1 MDGQRQRT
9 IRASNV
15 GTILIWSGLL
25 LFFVYSLKTTINWE
39 NLADPSGYSRVT
51 RMLTALAQPNLF
63 EYEYET
69 QETPIVLEVDCQNPN
84 ATTQEIQM
92 GDRTIVFDLDC
103 KTSRRPI
110 YTIHGTGFQ
119 PNTTGYLVWYPDSTF
134 PLWAD
139 TAFDVDQEGSFLVKD
154 FPFRAETIVSGYTI
168 VVVEQLSRTF
178 RGLSETSYR
187 TAGGMRETIQI
198 AFLATVIS
206 ALFAIPF
213 AFLSAQTSSPWK
225 RGLNFLLQPL
235 LAVIRSIHP
244 LLLMFPTVAL
254 VGLGSTG
261 GVLAITLFSTAIL
274 ITDFSDYAQQHTS
287 LNWHTLLK
295 VHFPSLAF
303 RRFTVNL
310 VIATIIGFMGGG
322 GIGFLLQQWFNLL
335 DYRDASV
342 ALLAIIVSVAS
353 LDLLSRAVWLKIQKG
368 K

>member
-1 MDGQRQRT
+1 MNQKIAKAG
-9 IRASNV
+9 
-15 GTILIWSGLL
+15 GWKILIWAGLIF
-25 LFFVYSLKTTINWE
+25 FFVYSYQATIDLE
-39 NLADPSGYSRVT
+39 DVTDPRRQQALT
-51 RMLTALAQPNLF
+51 RILTELTQPNLF

-69 QETPIVLEVDCQNPN
+69 RETPIVLEVDCQNPN
-84 ATTQEIQM
+84 DTTQEIQM
-92 GDRTIVFDLDC
+92 GDGTIVFDIDC
-103 KTSRRPI
+103 KTSRRAA

-119 PNTTGYLVWYPDSTF
+119 PNTTGYIVWYPESTF
-134 PLWAD
+134 SSWEN
-139 TAFDVDQEGSFLVKD
+139 TEFDVDKEGSFLVKD
-154 FPFRAETIVSGYTI
+154 FPFLIEPIVSGHTV
-168 VVVEQLSRTF
+168 VVVEQISKTF

-187 TAGGMRETIQI
+187 TIGGMWETIQI

-213 AFLSAQTSSPWK
+213 AFLSTQTSSFWK
-225 RGLNFLLQPL
+225 RGFNFLLQPL

-244 LLLMFPTVAL
+244 LLFMFPAVAL

-287 LNWHTLLK
+287 LIWHTLLK

-368 K
+368 Q